1 MEWNTLAGR
10 HKHLIRSLFSI
21 LFDKR
26 IKIRII
32 KRFMIIIIGTIFSIG
47 SFSYIY
53 LSKVTEN
60 EINSYS
66 DIIIDQISQS
76 FEDSFSGVDSIIN
89 LVYNYQVLKDVMEKD
104 IPTSDFERLTLAHQV
119 SDAMLNI
126 AMLRK
131 DIEAITLYTI
141 KNKYVYNYSKTATF
155 DYGKDDFFTQKNW
168 YEKVVNYDGKILV
181 QLENNHS
188 VDQSIV
194 IYKMI
199 KGRDLKKPIGV
210 IRVGLNFDQIK
221 KICKKVEFANNGQII
236 IFDSSGK
243 VAYNTEVNY
252 LSRHNEKIFSTG
264 SLGNSGKIFKNI
276 DNKRYL
282 VSYYTIS
289 DSNWKIIYLI
299 PVSEIYKSVNFL
311 KNITILFGFL
321 LMFITSYISI
331 VFARSFSLP
340 MEKLAE
346 HLKKMNGDDLCLF
359 PFKYDIQDEVGDLIN
374 SVNLMIE
381 RTNHLIQS
389 EYQSKLLAKDAQLN
403 TLISQINP
411 HFLYNIMENI
421 SGIGYSKG
429 IPELSIITENLIE
442 MLRFGL
448 DSKNLIVPLDLEI
461 EHIKK
466 YIEIQNLR
474 FGNGISLEF
483 DIQKEISSVKILKF
497 ILQPIVENAVLHGL
511 SEKMYK
517 GTIKISAHSSG
528 RIYIFISMI
537 MALVWSQPSYK
548 N

>member
-1 MEWNTLAGR
+1 
-10 HKHLIRSLFSI
+10 
-21 LFDKR
+21 
-26 IKIRII
+26 
-32 KRFMIIIIGTIFSIG
+32 
-47 SFSYIY
+47 
-53 LSKVTEN
+53 
-60 EINSYS
+60 
-66 DIIIDQISQS
+66 
-76 FEDSFSGVDSIIN
+76 
-89 LVYNYQVLKDVMEKD
+89 
-104 IPTSDFERLTLAHQV
+104 
-119 SDAMLNI
+119 MLNI

-199 KGRDLKKPIGV
+199 KGHDLKKPIGV

-389 EYQSKLLAKDAQLN
+389 EYQC
-403 TLISQINP
+403 
-411 HFLYNIMENI
+411 FLQVLF
-421 SGIGYSKG
+421 
-429 IPELSIITENLIE
+429 PESCKIFFHSIAT
-442 MLRFGL
+442 
-448 DSKNLIVPLDLEI
+448 
-461 EHIKK
+461 
-466 YIEIQNLR
+466 
-474 FGNGISLEF
+474 GISTM
-483 DIQKEISSVKILKF
+483 
-497 ILQPIVENAVLHGL
+497 LQTV
-511 SEKMYK
+511 
-517 GTIKISAHSSG
+517 
-528 RIYIFISMI
+528 FC
-537 MALVWSQPSYK
+537 
-548 N
+548 